1 MGRKSREFQY
11 PQLKI
16 AEKQLVYDYLCAC
29 REDFVKGRDKLKIM
43 HKISQEDWIA
53 KNITYFNHCIS
64 GVDYAHAKL
73 KLPSKK
79 AVK

>member
-1 MGRKSREFQY
+1 MGRHKREFHY
-11 PQLKI
+11 PVLRVQ
-16 AEKQLVYDYLCAC
+16 EKQVIYDYLCAC

-43 HKISQEDWIA
+43 HKISPEEWIA
-53 KNITYFNHCIS
+53 KNIAYFTHCIS

-73 KLPSKK
+73 KLPSQK